1 MLHFL
6 PAPLRGLLASL
17 LLGANIAFWASL
29 LFPLTLLKLLLPFTR
44 IRLALGRA
52 LAWIAEG
59 WISCNKCWM
68 DLVQRTRWHVSG
80 GERLQRTGSYLIT
93 SNHQSWVDI
102 LVLQY
107 QLNRRIPLMR
117 FFLKKELLY
126 VPVMGL
132 AWWALDFPF
141 MQRHSKAY
149 LARHPEQRG
158 KDLQTTRQACAR
170 FSRIPVAITNFLEGS
185 RFTQAGHDA
194 QQSPYRHLLKPRAGG
209 IAFVIDAMGEQLRTL
224 VNVTIHYPDGRPSF
238 WDLLCGRVK
247 QVVVRLEELDI
258 PRQFIGRNYEQD
270 AQYRAEFQLWVN
282 QLWQRKDALLGQLQ
296 QQFPARSASAGGK
309 G

>member
-1 MLHFL
+1 MLHIL
-6 PAPLRGLLASL
+6 PPTLRGILAST
-17 LLGANIAFWASL
+17 LLGANIAFWAAL
-29 LFPLTLLKLLLPFTR
+29 LFPLTLIKLLLPVQR

-52 LAWIAEG
+52 LAWIGEG
-59 WISCNKCWM
+59 WIGCNKAWM

-80 GERLQRTGSYLIT
+80 GERLRKDASYLIT

-117 FFLKKELLY
+117 FFLKKELLF

-141 MQRHSKAY
+141 MKRYSKAY
-149 LARHPEQRG
+149 LAKHPEKRG
-158 KDLQTTRQACAR
+158 KDLETTRKACAKFR
-170 FSRIPVAITNFLEGS
+170 QIPVAITNFLEGT

-194 QQSPYRHLLKPRAGG
+194 QQSPFRHLLKPRAGG
-209 IAFVIDAMGEQLRTL
+209 IAFVIDAMGEQLKTL

-238 WDLLCGRVK
+238 WDLLCGRMK
-247 QVVVRLEELDI
+247 QVVVRLEEIQI
-258 PRQFIGRNYEQD
+258 PRQFLGRNYEQD
-270 AQYRAEFQLWVN
+270 AQYRAEFQRWVN
-282 QLWQRKDALLGQLQ
+282 QLWEGKDALLAQLH
-296 QQFPARSASAGGK
+296 QQFPASRKA
-309 G
+309 

>member
-6 PAPLRGLLASL
+6 PATLRGILASL
-17 LLGANIAFWASL
+17 LLGANIAFWAVL
-29 LFPLTLLKLLLPFTR
+29 LFPLTLVKLLLPVQG
-44 IRLALGRA
+44 IRRALGRA

-59 WISCNKCWM
+59 WISCNKAWM

-80 GERLQRTGSYLIT
+80 GQGLRKDASYLIT

-117 FFLKKELLY
+117 FFLKKELLL

-141 MQRHSKAY
+141 MKRYSKAY
-149 LARHPEQRG
+149 LARHPEKRG
-158 KDLQTTRQACAR
+158 KDLETTRRACAKFR
-170 FSRIPVAITNFLEGS
+170 QIPVAITNFLEGT
-185 RFTQAGHDA
+185 RFTPAGHQA
-194 QQSPYRHLLKPRAGG
+194 QQSPFQHLLKPRAGG
-209 IAFVIDAMGEQLRTL
+209 IAFVIDAMGEQLKTL

-238 WDLLCGRVK
+238 WDLLCGRMR
-247 QVVVRLEELDI
+247 QVVVRLEEIQI
-258 PRQFIGRNYEQD
+258 PRQFLGRNYEQD
-270 AQYRAEFQLWVN
+270 PAYRAEFQRWVN

-296 QQFPARSASAGGK
+296 QQFPASRRA
-309 G
+309 